1 MKNKGKKTFLRYA
14 FLLILMMITVYLV
27 LKSLDI
33 SMLSNVIHMVDKE
46 YLLVGVIAIL
56 FYIIL
61 EGIILQIIT
70 NEQHKVNSNFVGFKL
85 AIMGFY
91 YNLVTPF
98 ASGSQPVQIY
108 VLSKHKV
115 PLSKATGII
124 TNKTILYQVVTT
136 IFCTIFI
143 FINSNKLLYDTKTIM
158 PLAMLGL
165 GVNLSSFILGFIA
178 IIKKD
183 KIKKLSNKTISY
195 LLKFKLFKMF
205 KLKDNMVDTFIDE
218 YTESIK
224 FFMRSKKLL
233 IITVMLTIIQI
244 TCYFSVAY
252 WIYKAFNLS
261 GYSFIYLMTLQVYLY
276 MAISPIPTPGN
287 IGANELAFFT
297 IFKRVFPQTLL
308 GYAVFLYCGYMYY
321 FILIGTGI
329 FTIYYH
335 HKMDKKEVEKEK
347 DKVKIIK
354 EATCHLKN

>member
-1 MKNKGKKTFLRYA
+1 MDNKRKKTFLRYA
-14 FLLILMMITVYLV
+14 FLLGLMIITVYLV

-33 SMLSNVIHMVDKE
+33 STLSDVIAMVKKE
-46 YLLVGVIAIL
+46 YLLVGGVAIL
-56 FYIIL
+56 FYIVL
-61 EGIILQIIT
+61 EGVILQIII
-70 NEQHKVNSNFVGFKL
+70 NEQNKLKNHFVGFKL

-108 VLSKHKV
+108 VLNKYKV

-136 IFCTIFI
+136 AYCTIFI
-143 FINSNKLLYDTKTIM
+143 FMNANKLKYDLKTDM
-158 PLAMLGL
+158 PFVMLGL
-165 GVNLSSFILGFIA
+165 AVNLFTFIIAFLA
-178 IIKKD
+178 IINTP
-183 KIKKLSNKTISY
+183 KIKEICHRVVSY
-195 LLKFKLFKMF
+195 LLRFKLFKFF
-205 KLKDNMVDTFIDE
+205 KSKEDGIDSFIDE

-224 FFMRSKKLL
+224 FFMKNKKLL
-233 IITVMLTIIQI
+233 VTTVTLTVIQI
-244 TCYFSVAY
+244 SCYFSVAY
-252 WIYKAFNLS
+252 WIYRAFNLT

-308 GYAVFLYCGYMYY
+308 GYAVFLYGGFMYY
-321 FILIGTGI
+321 LILISSGI

-335 HKMDKKEVEKEK
+335 YRMDKKNEYTKIS
-347 DKVKIIK
+347 VK
-354 EATCHLKN
+354 TT

>member
-1 MKNKGKKTFLRYA
+1 MDNKRNKTFLRYA
-14 FLLILMMITVYLV
+14 FLLGLMVITVYLV

-33 SMLSNVIHMVDKE
+33 SKLSSVITMVKKE
-46 YLLVGVIAIL
+46 YLLIGVGAIL
-56 FYIIL
+56 FYIAL
-61 EGIILQIIT
+61 EGIILQIII
-70 NEQHKVNSNFVGFKL
+70 NEQNKLKSSFVGFKL

-108 VLSKHKV
+108 VLSRYKV

-136 IFCTIFI
+136 VYCTAFI
-143 FINSNKLLYDTKTIM
+143 FTSTSKLKYDLRVVM
-158 PLAMLGL
+158 PLVILGL
-165 GVNLSSFILGFIA
+165 AANLFTFIIAFLA
-178 IIKKD
+178 IINTY
-183 KIKKLSNKTISY
+183 KIKEICHKVVSY
-195 LLKFKLFKMF
+195 LLRFKIFKF
-205 KLKDNMVDTFIDE
+205 LKSKQEGIDKFIDE

-224 FFMRSKKLL
+224 FFMKNIKLL
-233 IITVMLTIIQI
+233 IITVILTIIQV

-252 WIYKAFNLS
+252 WIYRAFNLT

-297 IFKRVFPQTLL
+297 IFRRVFPQTLL
-308 GYAVFLYCGYMYY
+308 GYAVFLYGGFMYY
-321 FILIGTGI
+321 LILILSGV

-335 HKMDKKEVEKEK
+335 YKIDKKYMNQ
-347 DKVKIIK
+347 